1 MPQTTVREPGEASPR
16 TAARLLADTLVI
28 AQLVLQEQVARES
41 RDPGREQL
49 TALADALLHQQLS
62 ARTELLVVVHAV
74 PGDSAALERVA
85 VDPHRVP
92 PASSRLLVAEDED
105 RSRRGALVPVLSDI
119 DPRAYRRVIRL
130 RLESDELPLPET
142 VAHAC
147 DLARAARHDAAGSAT
162 RPLELATALLRQ
174 PMTVLDAPET
184 FSSLDAWPG
193 TEIRSR
199 TDHVLAAAATGGIA
213 LHSVTDAETRNRG
226 FAAVSLEVE
235 LTVERHGETLLV
247 DCDLS
252 SLGTTA
258 DPTIC
263 YYVVQNGTRLALRW
277 YAPETTSTFEGIP
290 VGVTVRGFIRAHG
303 TDIARAES
311 GVL

>member
-1 MPQTTVREPGEASPR
+1 MPVPEPGEASPR
-16 TAARLLADTLVI
+16 SAAPLPADTLVI
-28 AQLVLQEQVARES
+28 AQLVLQEQVARGPG
-41 RDPGREQL
+41 DPGQAQL
-49 TALADALLHQQLS
+49 TALADSLLHQQLS
-62 ARTELLVVVHAV
+62 TRTELLVVVHAV

-85 VDPHRVP
+85 ADPHRVL

-105 RSRRGALVPVLSDI
+105 LSKRGALLPLLTDVDSRP
-119 DPRAYRRVIRL
+119 YRRVIRL
-130 RLESDELPLPET
+130 RLESDEQPLPRT
-142 VAHAC
+142 VAQAC
-147 DLARAARHDAAGSAT
+147 DLARAARHDAVGSGK

-174 PMTVLDAPET
+174 PITVLDAPET
-184 FSSLDAWPG
+184 FSDLDAWPG
-193 TEIRSR
+193 TEIHSR
-199 TDHVLAAAATGGIA
+199 TGHVLAAAAAGGIA
-213 LHSVTDAETRNRG
+213 LHTVADAGTGVREFR
-226 FAAVSLEVE
+226 AVALEVE

-263 YYVVQNGTRLALRW
+263 YYVVQNGTRLAMRW
-277 YAPETTSTFEGIP
+277 YAPETTATFEGIP